1 MIRYERQLEGGGR
14 IVIVCTERPDGDFRV
29 PAEGEVVDR
38 QLHKRRA
45 KITSHPW
52 FWIRQQHGAKI
63 AAAESAEGTLRAE
76 ASGQHADASI
86 TAEASLALSI
96 TSADCLPIALWNEGS
111 AKDSDQAIGVVHAG
125 WRGLSLEIIQR
136 AAEAM
141 RTVFG
146 AATSAFIGPH
156 ICASCYEFSQA
167 DAEQFIDRWG
177 SDVYRD
183 DPLAGTPALD
193 MGRIAELSLREAG
206 VRDIASSGRCTAC
219 EPERWFSHRARQEQE
234 RMAMVVWREQG

>member
-14 IVIVCTERPDGDFRV
+14 IAVVCTERSDGDFRV

-38 QLHKRRA
+38 QLRERRA
-45 KITSHPW
+45 GIASHPW

-63 AAAESAEGTLRAE
+63 AVVESVEGSLRAE
-76 ASGQHADASI
+76 TSGQHADASV
-86 TAEASLALSI
+86 TAEACLALSI

-141 RTVFG
+141 NKTVG

-156 ICASCYEFSQA
+156 ICASCYEFSRA

-183 DPLAGTPALD
+183 DSLAGTPALD
-193 MGRIAELSLREAG
+193 LGRIAELSLREAG
-206 VRDIASSGRCTAC
+206 VHDIANSGRCTAC
-219 EPERWFSHRARQEQE
+219 EPERWFSHRARQEEE